1 MAGLIYQ
8 NLVKRFDL
16 TYLKPDIDGLHIDK
30 LETTSNDLIKLSY
43 VVENG
48 AGTKTVYDKLL
59 KKLNAI

>member
-1 MAGLIYQ
+1 MIHQ

-16 TYLKPDIDGLHIDK
+16 ANLKPDIDGLHFDK
-30 LETTSNDLIKLSY
+30 LETTSVDLIKLSY

>member
-30 LETTSNDLIKLSY
+30 LETTSVDLIKLSF

-48 AGTKTVYDKLL
+48 AE
-59 KKLNAI
+59 KLNAI